1 MSFSFWQ
8 QRPRRVPECK
18 DGSTFLFLE
27 RRACSRA
34 GSCAI
39 SDFRWLTIMRVATL
53 LEMFGSRGVARR
65 FLFPTQSVRAVRRRT
80 TTNMLTAACLP

>member
-1 MSFSFWQ
+1 M
-8 QRPRRVPECK
+8 QRRLHVPFFGTTRV
-18 DGSTFLFLE
+18 L
-27 RRACSRA
+27 SR
-34 GSCAI
+34 GI
-39 SDFRWLTIMRVATL
+39 VRYFRWLTIMRVATL